1 MQSALAE
8 EPARVERVNSSLPI
22 PLNTDVFEGSAIF
35 WAAGLASTP
44 EHMFHGHKR
53 KTSLVVQVSNLA

>member
-22 PLNTDVFEGSAIF
+22 PLNTDVFEGCAIF